1 MPRRKLISSAAT
13 PQKKE
18 EGGFYEAYVAF
29 ARTLRLWFTAFGI
42 GGPVLFLTNESA
54 GAKLFAS
61 GSGRIVVYFFL
72 SGVGLQ
78 IMEAL
83 VFKSAMWYLYLGEF
97 DERVK
102 SWRRY
107 KASNWLSESY
117 AVEFLVDLITLV
129 LFAGATLRLLR
140 IFS

>member
-1 MPRRKLISSAAT
+1 
-13 PQKKE
+13 
-18 EGGFYEAYVAF
+18 
-29 ARTLRLWFTAFGI
+29 
-42 GGPVLFLTNESA
+42 
-54 GAKLFAS
+54 
-61 GSGRIVVYFFL
+61 
-72 SGVGLQ
+72 
-78 IMEAL
+78 
-83 VFKSAMWYLYLGEF
+83 MWYLYLGEF